1 MRNLL
6 LFLFLY
12 GLNPLLAQTSL
23 QRKNLEVGDEIFI
36 KPCKSGQKEIL
47 SMDIYSRTKPY
58 NKKKVNK
65 ATGEGFFDEF
75 FNDKSIDAKPLPCI
89 MSGKKYKVAAL
100 QEFNVNGNIKR
111 VVLCYSG
118 YDLTIIWIEF
128 DQALLNGEISF

>member
-1 MRNLL
+1 
-6 LFLFLY
+6 
-12 GLNPLLAQTSL
+12 
-23 QRKNLEVGDEIFI
+23 
-36 KPCKSGQKEIL
+36 
-47 SMDIYSRTKPY
+47 
-58 NKKKVNK
+58 
-65 ATGEGFFDEF
+65 
-75 FNDKSIDAKPLPCI
+75 